1 MRIVVQNQ
9 KGGVG
14 KTTTARNL
22 ASALL
27 HERLA
32 GSVVLADLDPQGH
45 LSTMLPRT
53 DPAQGMDVADWLA
66 GDAVC
71 AAPVPGEDGLA
82 LLRASSELPDSAP
95 GLAMPAGADWM
106 ILDTAPGWSTLTV
119 ALCRWA
125 DLVLCPL
132 EPDFLGL
139 SGVARLHE
147 RFTEHGLHH
156 DKLRFLL
163 CRHSARL
170 NLHRD
175 VQARLDERFGET
187 QLLPVTISNSV
198 RISESAGFARSIIA
212 HAPHSTCAR
221 EYLELA
227 RLLAGNAPND
237 SERNV
242 A

>member
-22 ASALL
+22 ASALVQQG
-27 HERLA
+27 LA
-32 GSVVLADLDPQGH
+32 ARVVLADLDPQAH
-45 LSTMLPRT
+45 LTAMLP
-53 DPAQGMDVADWLA
+53 VADASAGDDAARWLA
-66 GDAVC
+66 GEDVR
-71 AAPVPGEDGLA
+71 AAPVAGETGLA
-82 LLRASSELPDSAP
+82 LLRAGADLPEPAPELS
-95 GLAMPAGADWM
+95 MPAGADWM
-106 ILDTAPGWSTLTV
+106 IVDTAPAWSDLTV

-139 SGVARLHE
+139 SGLARLLE
-147 RFTEHGLHH
+147 QFTQHDVPH

-163 CRHSARL
+163 CRHSPRL

-175 VQARLDERFGET
+175 VQARLAERFGES

-198 RISESAGFARSIIA
+198 RISESAGFGRSVLA
-212 HAPHSTCAR
+212 HAPDSACAL
-221 EYLELA
+221 EYLTLA
-227 RLLAGNAPND
+227 RLLAGTPPI
-237 SERNV
+237 STKRSV

>member
-22 ASALL
+22 ASAVVHL
-27 HERLA
+27 RLA
-32 GSVVLADLDPQGH
+32 DSVVLADLDPQAH
-45 LSTMLPRT
+45 LTAMLPPVRAIASN
-53 DPAQGMDVADWLA
+53 DAAQWLA
-66 GDAVC
+66 GQPVQPVAVPDE
-71 AAPVPGEDGLA
+71 AGLFVLPAGVDLPQQAGA
-82 LLRASSELPDSAP
+82 LT
-95 GLAMPAGADWM
+95 MPAGADWM
-106 ILDTAPGWSTLTV
+106 IVDTAPGWSTLTV

-139 SGVARLHE
+139 SGVARLSE
-147 RFTEHGLHH
+147 RFADHGLTH

-163 CRHSARL
+163 CRHTPRL

-175 VQARLDERFGET
+175 VQERMLERFGPT

-198 RISESAGFARSIIA
+198 RISESAGFGRSIIA
-212 HAPHSTCAR
+212 HAPESACAA
-221 EYLELA
+221 EYQDLA
-227 RLLAGNAPND
+227 RLLASHISPDAKR
-237 SERNV
+237 SV

>member
-22 ASALL
+22 ASAVVHL
-27 HERLA
+27 RLA
-32 GSVVLADLDPQGH
+32 DAVVLADLDPQGH
-45 LSTMLPRT
+45 LTAMLPPT
-53 DPAQGMDVADWLA
+53 PAVAGQDAGHWLA
-66 GDAVC
+66 GHPVQPVAVPNEQGLSLLP
-71 AAPVPGEDGLA
+71 ATSDLPGQAGA
-82 LLRASSELPDSAP
+82 LS
-95 GLAMPAGADWM
+95 MPIGADWM
-106 ILDTAPGWSTLTV
+106 IVDTAPGWSDQTV

-139 SGVARLHE
+139 SGVARLSE
-147 RFTEHGLHH
+147 RFSDHDLSH

-163 CRHSARL
+163 CRHTPRL

-175 VQARLDERFGET
+175 VQARLLERFGAT
-187 QLLPVTISNSV
+187 QLLSVTISNSV
-198 RISESAGFARSIIA
+198 RISESAGFGRSIID
-212 HAPHSTCAR
+212 HAPDSACAL
-221 EYLELA
+221 EYLDLA
-227 RLLAGNAPND
+227 RLLVSHGPHDAKR
-237 SERNV
+237 SV

>member
-22 ASALL
+22 ASAVL
-27 HERLA
+27 HLRLA
-32 GSVVLADLDPQGH
+32 DAVVLADLDPQGH
-45 LSTMLPRT
+45 LSAMLP
-53 DPAQGMDVADWLA
+53 PMPVVAGQDAGHWLA
-66 GDAVC
+66 GHAVQ
-71 AAPVPGEDGLA
+71 PVAVPNE
-82 LLRASSELPDSAP
+82 P
-95 GLAMPAGADWM
+95 GLSLLPATPDLPQEAGALTMPAGADWM
-106 ILDTAPGWSTLTV
+106 IVDTAPGWSALTV
-119 ALCRWA
+119 ALCQWA

-139 SGVARLHE
+139 SGVARLSE
-147 RFTEHGLHH
+147 RFTDHGLPH

-163 CRHSARL
+163 CRHTPRL

-175 VQARLDERFGET
+175 VQARLLDRFGPT

-198 RISESAGFARSIIA
+198 RISESAGFGRSIIA
-212 HAPHSTCAR
+212 HAPESACAA
-221 EYLELA
+221 EYQDLA
-227 RLLAGNAPND
+227 RLLASQTSPDAKR
-237 SERNV
+237 SV